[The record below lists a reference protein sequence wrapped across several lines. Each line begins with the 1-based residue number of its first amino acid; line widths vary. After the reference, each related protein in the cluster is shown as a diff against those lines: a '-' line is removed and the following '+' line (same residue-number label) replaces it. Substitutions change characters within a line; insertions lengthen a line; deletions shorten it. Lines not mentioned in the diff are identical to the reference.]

1 MLNPKESI
9 PYAMP
14 LNPLSVTNE
23 ADESYVDIMPRKVF
37 IETQGCQMNEA
48 DGELMLGLLAREGF
62 QAVEAPEGA
71 DLVILNT
78 CQIRELAS
86 DKAFSQ
92 LGRWGK
98 LKRKNPELK
107 IAMAGCVAQQ
117 VGHTVFERMPYV
129 DIVYG
134 TQNIHDLPRLVRQV
148 FDGGERHV
156 IAVDKQ
162 KERSTFDYFEDVTQ
176 VRQGSSATAWVT
188 IIEGCNYFC
197 TYCVVPYTRGRQIS
211 RKPESILEEIKRLA
225 SEGVKEVCLLG
236 QTVDAYGHDFNDR
249 RYDLADLFEAV
260 HTIEGI
266 QRIRFMTS
274 HPLDLS
280 DRIIDAI
287 ATLPKVMESVHI
299 PMQSGNTEVLRRMRR
314 GYTAEEY
321 YALTDKLQARIPNV
335 SITGDYIVGFPGE
348 THEQFM
354 ESVYSLSRSGQY
366 MANTAAYSARLQ
378 TPAAIWETRYA
389 EQAVSD
395 EEKQARLQTL
405 NDVVTKQA
413 TAMNAKLLGQTVEIM
428 VEGPSRR
435 NPNRLTGR
443 TRQGRVVNF
452 DVPLGVDSPA
462 VGDLVFVEIT
472 ETYAFSLLG
481 MYHG

>member
-1 MLNPKESI
+1 MISTLQVSDI
-9 PYAMP
+9 DAA
-14 LNPLSVTNE
+14 SVNNQQ
-23 ADESYVDIMPRKVF
+23 RKVF
-37 IETQGCQMNEA
+37 VETQGCQMNEA

-62 QAVEAPEGA
+62 VAVSTPEQA

-98 LKRKNPELK
+98 LKRKKPELK

-148 FDGGERHV
+148 FDEGEHHV
-156 IAVDKQ
+156 IALDKQ
-162 KERSTFDYFEDVTQ
+162 KEHSTFDYFEDVTQ

-211 RKPESILEEIKRLA
+211 RKPESILAEIQRLA
-225 SEGVKEVCLLG
+225 DDGVKEVCLLG

-249 RYDLADLFEAV
+249 RYDLADLFHAV
-260 HTIEGI
+260 HDIQKI

-299 PMQSGNTEVLRRMRR
+299 PMQSGDTEVLRRMRR
-314 GYTAEEY
+314 GYAAEEY
-321 YALTDKLQARIPNV
+321 YALTDKLHARIPGV

-378 TPAAIWETRYA
+378 TPAAIWENRYA
-389 EQAVSD
+389 DQAVAD
-395 EEKQARLQTL
+395 EVKQVRLQTL
-405 NDVVTKQA
+405 NDVITKQA
-413 TAMNAKLLGQTVEIM
+413 TALNAQWLGRATEIM

-443 TRQGRVVNF
+443 NRQGRIVNF
-452 DVPLGVDSPA
+452 NVATHVATPQ
-462 VGDLVFVEIT
+462 VGDLINIDIT

-481 MYHG
+481 VYNG